1 MTDKKKKR
9 YEIDLYKPIKEYFT
23 KQGYAVNAEVMDCDV
38 TALKD
43 DELVI
48 IELKLTL
55 SIELLIQ
62 ASKRQRLTEKV
73 YIAIPKPSYNLR
85 SKKWKG
91 ICHLMRRLE
100 LGLITVSFNEKN
112 VHMNVVVEPEPFD
125 RDRSMRH
132 SRKRRTKLVEEITGR
147 LGDYNVGGSHNTKL
161 MTVYKE
167 NCIQIACYL
176 EHYGPLSAKNLRELG
191 TGEKTYSILYDNH
204 YSWFEKIE
212 RGIYSI
218 SEKGLSEYNE
228 IPEIT
233 NFYMQKIVELN
244 TEKS

>member
-9 YEIDLYKPIKEYFT
+9 YEIDLYQPIKEYFT
-23 KQGYAVNAEVMDCDV
+23 KQGYHVNAEVMDCDV

-48 IELKLTL
+48 IELKLSL

-85 SKKWKG
+85 SKKWKD

-100 LGLITVSFNEKN
+100 LGLITVSFYEND
-112 VHMNVVVEPEPFD
+112 VHMDVVLEPEPFD
-125 RDRSMRH
+125 RDRSMRR
-132 SRKRRTKLVEEITGR
+132 SRKRRTKLVEEINGR
-147 LGDYNVGGSHNTKL
+147 LGDYNVGGSHKTKL
-161 MTVYKE
+161 MTAYKE
-167 NCIQIACYL
+167 SCIQIACYL
-176 EHYGPLSAKNLRELG
+176 EHYGPLSAKNLRDLG
-191 TGEKTYSILYDNH
+191 TGEKTYSILYENH

-212 RGIYSI
+212 RGIYSV
-218 SEKGLSEYNE
+218 SERGLSEYNA

-233 NFYMQKIVELN
+233 NFYMQKIVEL
-244 TEKS
+244 TIEKP

>member
-1 MTDKKKKR
+1 MADKKKKR
-9 YEIDLYKPIKEYFT
+9 YEIDLYNPIKEHFT
-23 KQGYAVNAEVMDCDV
+23 NLGFVVNAEVMDCDV

-43 DELVI
+43 DELII
-48 IELKLTL
+48 IELKLSL

-85 SKKWKG
+85 SKKWKD

-100 LGLITVSFNEKN
+100 LGLITVSFSDNN
-112 VHMNVVVEPEPFD
+112 VHMDVVLEPDPFD
-125 RDRSMRH
+125 RDRSMRR
-132 SRKRRTKLVEEITGR
+132 SRKRRTKLVEEIQGR
-147 LGDYNVGGSHNTKL
+147 FGDYNVGGSHKTKL
-161 MTVYKE
+161 MTAYKE

-176 EHYGPLSAKNLRELG
+176 KHYGPLSARNLRELG

-218 SEKGLSEYNE
+218 SERGLSEYNE

-233 NFYMQKIVELN
+233 NFYMKTIEEHII
-244 TEKS
+244 EKL